1 MKIVILA
8 LIAVA
13 LNVTM
18 AAPSDNGGNDV
29 MEYETSKAQLD
40 MILEQMK
47 DLHHQLDQHKH
58 LISEQQHRMSE
69 LMEEQQYQK
78 EEQKRRDEEQQY
90 QKEEQQHQK
99 EEQQNQ
105 KEEQQRQQRQIQE
118 VTEIH
123 RNRRSENDT
132 VQHLKELVLAE
143 IKPMIDGL
151 SECAVGTETFYPRTK
166 GQERK
171 TIPFGRNF
179 TRTPEIIVSL
189 RGFYHYYGNSLDHV
203 SMDTTVSSPTTS
215 KFDLEMH
222 DGYTSMNWIKAAWI
236 ACA

>member
-13 LNVTM
+13 FNVTM
-18 AAPSDNGGNDV
+18 AAPSDKGGNDV

-78 EEQKRRDEEQQY
+78 EELKRRDEEQQY

-99 EEQQNQ
+99 EEQQHQ

-143 IKPMIDGL
+143 IKPMINGL
-151 SECAVGTETFYPRTK
+151 SECAIGTEMFDPIK
-166 GQERK
+166 EWERRM
-171 TIPFGRNF
+171 IPYGRNF

-189 RGFYHYYGNSLDHV
+189 SGFYHHGKSLNYFYLMSDV
-203 SMDTTVSSPTTS
+203 YSQTTT
-215 KFDLEMH
+215 KFDLVMRDAYNSVH
-222 DGYTSMNWIKAAWI
+222 WIKATWV

>member
-1 MKIVILA
+1 
-8 LIAVA
+8 
-13 LNVTM
+13 
-18 AAPSDNGGNDV
+18 
-29 MEYETSKAQLD
+29 
-40 MILEQMK
+40 
-47 DLHHQLDQHKH
+47 
-58 LISEQQHRMSE
+58 MSE

-78 EEQKRRDEEQQY
+78 EEQQY

-166 GQERK
+166 GEYETR

-179 TRTPEIIVSL
+179 TRTPEIIVS
-189 RGFYHYYGNSLDHV
+189 H
-203 SMDTTVSSPTTS
+203 
-215 KFDLEMH
+215 
-222 DGYTSMNWIKAAWI
+222 
-236 ACA
+236 

>member
-18 AAPSDNGGNDV
+18 AAPSDKGGNDV

-99 EEQQNQ
+99 EEQQHQ

-151 SECAVGTETFYPRTK
+151 SECAVGTEAFSPRDK
-166 GQERK
+166 GEYETT
-171 TIPFGRNF
+171 TILFGRNF

-189 RGFYHYYGNSLDHV
+189 NGFGHYGGTSLDYV
-203 SMDTTVSSPTTS
+203 YIDAQSFRPQQQNLTC
-215 KFDLEMH
+215 E
-222 DGYTSMNWIKAAWI
+222 
-236 ACA
+236 